1 MEDRLLLIGSGAF
14 FDGNMAGEEANDIFA
29 EDGSVILVDS
39 AADDV
44 TVINSGISDADYYS
58 LDDGPWTR
66 GSATLVQTGSGRPA
80 LRRPGHGRQRIRR
93 NIHPGFRSRFPDR
106 GPSG

>member
-1 MEDRLLLIGSGAF
+1 M
-14 FDGNMAGEEANDIFA
+14 
-29 EDGSVILVDS
+29 DS

-66 GSATLVQTGSGRPA
+66 GSATLVQTGSGG
-80 LRRPGHGRQRIRR
+80 LLYGGRDTED
-93 NIHPGFRSRFPDR
+93 NGFGGPIHPGFRSRFPDR